1 MNVSTTESTLE
12 NVFYSKKGAIAYV
25 TPNRPEVL
33 IALNHQAWAEL
44 RSQAEGLL
52 SEASPFGLC
61 AGTEDTNEGTRA
73 FPQKHPVQF
82 HARGTSN
89 GEKEKSAVC
98 YHPKGRFLMTHSSC
112 LDRTQPIGPKGQT
125 RIRVVRPEGV
135 EGQLAVILY
144 FHGAGWVM
152 GDTTPHDRLVRQSVG
167 GAP

>member
-1 MNVSTTESTLE
+1 MPSRYKAKSHARSRRGINPVKPSTPTKELIRCKTCSSAKPQPDSAPLSDRTPNERPTSSKTHLMNVSTTESTLE

-25 TPNRPEVL
+25 TPNRPKVL
-33 IALNHQAWAEL
+33 IALNHKAWAEL

-98 YHPKGRFLMTHSSC
+98 YHPKGRF
-112 LDRTQPIGPKGQT
+112 
-125 RIRVVRPEGV
+125 
-135 EGQLAVILY
+135 
-144 FHGAGWVM
+144 
-152 GDTTPHDRLVRQSVG
+152 
-167 GAP
+167 